1 MKKITLKNG
10 EHMEYISK
18 NGTKYHVFN
27 INGILR
33 VFKGFVERKATKE
46 IKQAFELV

>member
-1 MKKITLKNG
+1 MEKITLKNG

-27 INGILR
+27 INGIL
-33 VFKGFVERKATKE
+33 
-46 IKQAFELV
+46 

>member
-1 MKKITLKNG
+1 MEKITLKNG
-10 EHMEYISK
+10 EQTEYISK
-18 NGTKYHVFN
+18 NGAKYHVFN